1 MNAPSAFPDQQKPVP
16 PYKHTPLFP
25 LGADTTPYKRIT
37 AEGVRDI
44 FSLLHAT
51 IRKHGQQ
58 QQTVRL
64 RNAWVNVDPRA
75 WRTRDDMTIH
85 VALGSG
91 GKAPVT
97 ASHETKMNNNIR
109 GKPDV

>member
-1 MNAPSAFPDQQKPVP
+1 M
-16 PYKHTPLFP
+16 
-25 LGADTTPYKRIT
+25 RIKLIARVM
-37 AEGVRDI
+37 AEGMRDI

-58 QQTVRL
+58 LETVRL

-75 WRTRDDMTIH
+75 WRTRDDMTIN

-91 GKAPVT
+91 GKAQQFAQTMAMATSRSSSSPPARPIWAAT
-97 ASHETKMNNNIR
+97 ANSIIPR
-109 GKPDV
+109 PS